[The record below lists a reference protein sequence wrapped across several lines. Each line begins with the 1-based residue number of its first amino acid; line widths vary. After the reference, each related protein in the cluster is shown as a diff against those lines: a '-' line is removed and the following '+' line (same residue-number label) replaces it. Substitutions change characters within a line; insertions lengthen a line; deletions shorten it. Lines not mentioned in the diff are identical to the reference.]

1 MSTTTQNK
9 QSGIGITGLSDDI
22 NMVTMTEKIAEF
34 REALTSGE
42 PDEVNPAIET
52 VEEMEPEA
60 RAEMFD
66 DAFEMCLDLYDDGDG
81 YQRQSVVRFIREL
94 APRRRLFAV
103 IEQADSEAELSEEL
117 LAGDTEE
124 ALDRLQAFYLAALE
138 DDDGRVRRAAIKGLK
153 SLTVAYQMAGIE
165 NRPDEILAEINEM
178 MPDAT
183 GKKLK
188 HLQQAR
194 HNVRLSKGPTL
205 DQMLSGGE

>member
-9 QSGIGITGLSDDI
+9 RLGIGITGLSDDI
-22 NMVTMTEKIAEF
+22 NKVTMTEKIAEF
-34 REALTSGE
+34 RGALTSGE

-66 DAFEMCLDLYDDGDG
+66 DAFEMCLPLYDDGDG

-94 APRRRLFAV
+94 APRRKLFAV
-103 IEQADSEAELSEEL
+103 VKQADSEAELSGEL
-117 LAGDTEE
+117 IAGDTEE

-205 DQMLSGGE
+205 DQMLSGEE

>member
-9 QSGIGITGLSDDI
+9 RLGIGITGLSDDI

-52 VEEMEPEA
+52 VEKMEPEA
-60 RAEMFD
+60 RAELFD
-66 DAFEMCLDLYDDGDG
+66 DAFEMCLDLYEDGDG
-81 YQRQSVVRFIREL
+81 YQRQSVVRFIRGL

-103 IEQADSEAELSEEL
+103 IERVDSEEL
-117 LAGDTEE
+117 IAGDTEE

-138 DDDGRVRRAAIKGLK
+138 DDDGLVRRAAIKGLK

>member
-1 MSTTTQNK
+1 
-9 QSGIGITGLSDDI
+9 
-22 NMVTMTEKIAEF
+22 
-34 REALTSGE
+34 
-42 PDEVNPAIET
+42 
-52 VEEMEPEA
+52 
-60 RAEMFD
+60 MFD
-66 DAFEMCLDLYDDGDG
+66 AAFKMCSDLYEAGDG

-94 APRRRLFAV
+94 APRRRLFGV

-117 LAGDTEE
+117 IAGDMEE

-165 NRPDEILAEINEM
+165 NRPDEILAEIDEM

-205 DQMLSGGE
+205 DQMLSGRLESE